1 LVAVDS
7 TAFRKTYA
15 GRIARRGVADRAASG
30 VAAGNRA
37 GAGNRAATTGELDVS
52 PARRLGRG
60 GAQWSGSLAR
70 RSLAWWQLVVAGAAV
85 AAAVAAVW
93 LTLEARMVSTRR
105 WAAR

>member
-7 TAFRKTYA
+7 RAFRKTYA
-15 GRIARRGVADRAASG
+15 GRIARRGVAVRAASG
-30 VAAGNRA
+30 VAGNRA

-70 RSLAWWQLVVAGAAV
+70 RGLAWWQLVVAGAAV
-85 AAAVAAVW
+85 AATVAAVW